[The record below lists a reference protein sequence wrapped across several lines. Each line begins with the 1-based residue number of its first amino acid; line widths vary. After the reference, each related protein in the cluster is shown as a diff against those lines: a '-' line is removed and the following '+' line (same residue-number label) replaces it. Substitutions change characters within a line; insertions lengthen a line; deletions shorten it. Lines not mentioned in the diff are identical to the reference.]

1 MVSPLFPDVR
11 AIPGVGAGAHK
22 PLNTAPEF
30 LRPLFS
36 VFLRLWQAD
45 TLTHTHTGTPR
56 WQSLT
61 LAHNQDR
68 EFLFLEEETKQQQA
82 TFKYTTHTDTQARTQ
97 AHGCSAMY
105 SYFAQVCTWSF
116 RQSYFKSPH
125 TDELSFL
132 LTLLLDFAISSLFFL
147 FFAKKSRS
155 RTHTHRHAG
164 TRHREPFTESY
175 GRSGALNR
183 RILRSSD
190 KLTFSVSR
198 CPSGEAFLNDSW
210 TLNKEMLILWR
221 TVFWQTSER

>member
-1 MVSPLFPDVR
+1 MVSPLFPDVQ
-11 AIPGVGAGAHK
+11 AIPGFGAGAHK

-30 LRPLFS
+30 LRPLFFRFFAAVAS
-36 VFLRLWQAD
+36 RHS
-45 TLTHTHTGTPR
+45 HTHTGTPR

-147 FFAKKSRS
+147 FSRKSRGAAH
-155 RTHTHRHAG
+155 THTDTQALGTERHSLSHTDAVEHSTG
-164 TRHREPFTESY
+164 
-175 GRSGALNR
+175 G
-183 RILRSSD
+183 SSD
-190 KLTFSVSR
+190 PLINS
-198 CPSGEAFLNDSW
+198 PSQLVVVLLARPF
-210 TLNKEMLILWR
+210 
-221 TVFWQTSER
+221 